1 MKKTLAVC
9 LLASA
14 MLLVACG
21 GPSPDLTES
30 SQPETEFV
38 TPVLPETGSATQRRP
53 DVNDNGAGQYGPKE
67 GKSEMEPT
75 KNNTV
80 SLKSCG
86 AAGNGTKDDGPALKK
101 ALQKLSGKGFVVIEK
116 GTYRL
121 ASDIEVPGSVTLIFT
136 AGAKLSPDSGR
147 VLSVKGYVDA
157 GIGRIFEGEGNITGP
172 IKSAGY
178 PHWFGETG
186 NGDCSAAFQAAVD
199 ACSVVKIPYRN
210 TAYRVSGLIISH
222 PVRIEGV
229 GSKQVQLKISTG
241 NPVCVFDIRSSD
253 VYIGN
258 LKIQGDA
265 GKSSVFLFNDS
276 ERDLANITLSSVWAF
291 ELGYFIRDVE
301 TGGRHVI
308 NNVNLLDLRGDRCRM
323 TGIRLTDFR
332 YGIRLNCVQIQNLG
346 AQYDVKYPGMSFD
359 GVLDMYMTE
368 IDVTGRG
375 PSSTGAG
382 GLVFKNCSNVTLE
395 RADME
400 QICGHAMYLENCSAF
415 YMNHWVSGM
424 WDVESVKMTGCR
436 DCVFDLWLII
446 GENHSLDRSGAK
458 KFGAGAL
465 RIENCEHLT
474 FNALHVQRVYGDGV
488 VMSDC
493 SGNVF
498 NSLTLT
504 QVNGRGAA
512 EEGDCKSNFFN
523 ALSMSSVKGTN
534 LILVSEG
541 SCANG
546 AVLSDGKKYDRIG
559 GQFEK
564 QTQKESEQ

>member
-1 MKKTLAVC
+1 M
-9 LLASA
+9 
-14 MLLVACG
+14 
-21 GPSPDLTES
+21 
-30 SQPETEFV
+30 
-38 TPVLPETGSATQRRP
+38 
-53 DVNDNGAGQYGPKE
+53 
-67 GKSEMEPT
+67 
-75 KNNTV
+75 
-80 SLKSCG
+80 
-86 AAGNGTKDDGPALKK
+86 
-101 ALQKLSGKGFVVIEK
+101 
-116 GTYRL
+116 
-121 ASDIEVPGSVTLIFT
+121 
-136 AGAKLSPDSGR
+136 
-147 VLSVKGYVDA
+147 
-157 GIGRIFEGEGNITGP
+157 
-172 IKSAGY
+172 
-178 PHWFGETG
+178 
-186 NGDCSAAFQAAVD
+186 
-199 ACSVVKIPYRN
+199 
-210 TAYRVSGLIISH
+210 
-222 PVRIEGV
+222 
-229 GSKQVQLKISTG
+229 
-241 NPVCVFDIRSSD
+241 
-253 VYIGN
+253 
-258 LKIQGDA
+258 
-265 GKSSVFLFNDS
+265 
-276 ERDLANITLSSVWAF
+276 
-291 ELGYFIRDVE
+291 
-301 TGGRHVI
+301 
-308 NNVNLLDLRGDRCRM
+308 
-323 TGIRLTDFR
+323 
-332 YGIRLNCVQIQNLG
+332 
-346 AQYDVKYPGMSFD
+346 KYPGMSFD

-564 QTQKESEQ
+564 

>member
-1 MKKTLAVC
+1 MKKTIITSVLTALL
-9 LLASA
+9 LLAS
-14 MLLVACG
+14 CG
-21 GPSPDLTES
+21 GNAPKETES
-30 SQPETEFV
+30 TQAETEFV
-38 TPVLPETGSATQRRP
+38 PPVLPDIGSATQRRP
-53 DVNDNGAGQYGPKE
+53 GENDNGAGQYGPKE
-67 GKSEMEPT
+67 EISGMEQT
-75 KNNTV
+75 EKNTV
-80 SLKSCG
+80 SLRSCG
-86 AAGNGTKDDGPALKK
+86 AAGDGTKDDSAALKK
-101 ALQKLSGKGFVVIEK
+101 ALKKLPDGGFAVIEK

-121 ASDIEVPGSVTLIFT
+121 ASDVEVAGNVTLVFMS
-136 AGAKLSPDSGR
+136 GAKLCPDEGTT
-147 VLSVKGYVDA
+147 LTVKGFVDA
-157 GIGRIFEGEGNITGP
+157 GQYRIFEGEGKVAGSIR
-172 IKSAGY
+172 SAGY
-178 PHWFGETG
+178 PHWFGEIG
-186 NGDCSAAFQAAVD
+186 KGDSSAAFQAAID
-199 ACSVVKIPYRN
+199 ACRVVKIPYRS
-210 TAYRVSGLIISH
+210 TAYRVSDLVITH

-276 ERDLANITLSSVWAF
+276 ERDLANITLSSVWAY
-291 ELGYFIRDVE
+291 ELGYFIRDTD
-301 TGGRHVI
+301 TGGKHVI
-308 NNVNLLDLRGDRCRM
+308 NNVNLLDLRGDGCRM

-446 GENHSLDRSGAK
+446 GENHSLDGSGAK
-458 KFGAGAL
+458 KFCAGAL

-541 SCANG
+541 SCVNG

-564 QTQKESEQ
+564 